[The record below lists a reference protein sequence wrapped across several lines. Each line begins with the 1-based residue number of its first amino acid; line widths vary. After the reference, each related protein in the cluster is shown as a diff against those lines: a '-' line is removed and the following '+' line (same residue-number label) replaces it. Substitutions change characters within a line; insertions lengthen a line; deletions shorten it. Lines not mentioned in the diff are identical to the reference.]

1 MYCQKCGTQ
10 NPEGANNC
18 QNCGAPLNM
27 PPAKK
32 KKKKALVIIL
42 AVVAVLFIAII
53 VPSPDDSQQT
63 TSQAS
68 TTQGAEQFIEKV
80 KEKADGAIGK
90 ENETITDIKLNNK
103 NLTVYVDISKA
114 DPSPLTY
121 EQLAESRTSSITDA
135 ILELEEYYDLW
146 ESITID
152 FGKIGKSKNNK
163 SDIEKN
169 EYGSAYFP
177 LEDFSL
183 VGSSNEP
190 KATEKSTSAVSA
202 GSSTEP
208 KTTEKSTTA
217 VSLENRN
224 ALAAALNYL
233 DYTAFSAKGLKEQ
246 LEYEG
251 YSEKACDYAVKNCG
265 ANWNE
270 QAAKCAKSYL
280 DYSSFSRSGLIE
292 QLEYE
297 GFTAKQAEYGAKAV
311 GY

>member
-32 KKKKALVIIL
+32 KKKKALIIIL
-42 AVVAVLFIAII
+42 AVVAVLFIAIF

-135 ILELEEYYDLW
+135 ILELQEYYDLW

-152 FGKIGKSKNNK
+152 FGKIGKSKSNK

-183 VGSSNEP
+183 VGSSN
-190 KATEKSTSAVSA
+190 
-202 GSSTEP
+202 EP

>member
-18 QNCGAPLNM
+18 QNCGAPINM

-68 TTQGAEQFIEKV
+68 ATQGAEQFIEKV
-80 KEKADGAIGK
+80 KEKANGAIGE

-135 ILELEEYYDLW
+135 LLELEEYYDLW

-163 SDIEKN
+163 SDIERN
-169 EYGSAYFP
+169 EYGFAYFP

-183 VGSSNEP
+183 VGSSN
-190 KATEKSTSAVSA
+190 
-202 GSSTEP
+202 EP

-270 QAAKCAKSYL
+270 QAAKCAKNYL

>member
-18 QNCGAPLNM
+18 QNCGAPLNAA
-27 PPAKK
+27 PAKP
-32 KKKKALVIIL
+32 KKKKALIIIL

-68 TTQGAEQFIEKV
+68 TAQGAEQ
-80 KEKADGAIGK
+80 
-90 ENETITDIKLNNK
+90 
-103 NLTVYVDISKA
+103 
-114 DPSPLTY
+114 
-121 EQLAESRTSSITDA
+121 
-135 ILELEEYYDLW
+135 
-146 ESITID
+146 
-152 FGKIGKSKNNK
+152 
-163 SDIEKN
+163 
-169 EYGSAYFP
+169 
-177 LEDFSL
+177 
-183 VGSSNEP
+183 SNEP
-190 KATEKSTSAVSA
+190 KA
-202 GSSTEP
+202 
-208 KTTEKSTTA
+208 TEKSTTA

-251 YSEKACDYAVKNCG
+251 YSEKACEYAVKNCG

>member
-27 PPAKK
+27 PPAKQ
-32 KKKKALVIIL
+32 KKKKALIIIL

-68 TTQGAEQFIEKV
+68 ATQGAEQFIEKV

-103 NLTVYVDISKA
+103 NLTVYVDISKT

-190 KATEKSTSAVSA
+190 K
-202 GSSTEP
+202 
-208 KTTEKSTTA
+208 TTEKSTTA

-233 DYTAFSAKGLKEQ
+233 DYTAFSAKGLKKQ

-270 QAAKCAKSYL
+270 QAAKCAKNYL

>member
-32 KKKKALVIIL
+32 KKKKALIIIL

-152 FGKIGKSKNNK
+152 FGKIGKSKSNK

-183 VGSSNEP
+183 VGSSN
-190 KATEKSTSAVSA
+190 
-202 GSSTEP
+202 EP